1 MTNKEE
7 LLSGLFQT
15 WAGEPAQ
22 SISMLPQSGSYRDYY
37 RLKGETK
44 TAVGVYNA
52 DKKENIAFLSFTKS
66 FLQAGLPVPGI
77 YAEQIDDDVYLLQD
91 LGDTTLYAI
100 LQDSQ
105 SLNDATLNVYKSVLS
120 LLPALQIDGAKLID
134 YSVCYPRDSFDRQSM
149 MWDMNYFKY
158 CFLKPARVAFDEQL
172 LENDFV
178 TLADFLLSADC
189 NYFLYRDMQSSNIM
203 LYNDKP
209 YFIDYQGG
217 RKGSLHYDVT
227 SLLFDAKALLPHNVR
242 VELLNYYIAVLQKK
256 ITVDEEAFKN
266 MYYGYVLIRIMQ
278 AMGAYGFR
286 GLTERKEL
294 FLQSIPP
301 AIDDFKWFAENVQ
314 LPVAIP
320 ELQKV
325 IVRIA
330 ELKEYECY
338 RKAKA

>member
-1 MTNKEE
+1 MTDKNN
-7 LLSGLFQT
+7 LLSGLFES

-22 SISMLPQSGSYRDYY
+22 SITMLPQSGSYREYY
-37 RLKGETK
+37 RIQSAAKS
-44 TAVGVYNA
+44 AVGVYNA
-52 DKKENIAFLSFTKS
+52 DKKENLAFLSFTKS
-66 FLQAGLPVPGI
+66 FLQAGLPVPEI
-77 YAEQIDDDVYLLQD
+77 YGEQVNDDVYLLHD
-91 LGDTTLYAI
+91 LGDVTLYAM
-100 LQDSQ
+100 LQESKGI
-105 SLNDATLNVYKSVLS
+105 NDATLDVYKSVLS
-120 LLPALQIDGAKLID
+120 ILPALQVDGAKLID

-158 CFLKPARVAFDEQL
+158 CFLKPAKVAFDEQL

-189 NYFLYRDMQSSNIM
+189 NYFLYRDLQSSNIM
-203 LYNDKP
+203 LCNGKP

-217 RKGSLHYDVT
+217 RKGSLHYDVA
-227 SLLFDAKALLPHNVR
+227 SLLFDAKALLPNNVR
-242 VELLNYYIAVLQKK
+242 VELLNFYIESLRKK
-256 ITVDEEAFKN
+256 ITVNDTAFKS

-301 AIDDFKWFAENVQ
+301 AIDDFTWFSENVR
-314 LPVAIP
+314 LPVELP

-325 IVRIA
+325 ISRITG
-330 ELKEYECY
+330 LKDYECY
-338 RKAKA
+338 RKAKG

>member
-1 MTNKEE
+1 MTGKNK
-7 LLSGLFQT
+7 LLSGLFEN
-15 WAGEPAQ
+15 WAGESAQ
-22 SISMLPQSGSYRDYY
+22 SITMLPQSGSYREYY
-37 RLKGETK
+37 RVKGATK

-52 DKKENIAFLSFTKS
+52 DKKENIAFLSFTNY
-66 FLQAGLPVPGI
+66 FLQAGLPVPQV
-77 YAEQIDDDVYLLQD
+77 YAEQVEDNVYLLQD
-91 LGDTTLYAI
+91 LGDVTLYAM
-100 LQDSQ
+100 LQDGKGFND
-105 SLNDATLNVYKSVLS
+105 SLLDVYKNVLS

-134 YSVCYPRDSFDRQSM
+134 YSVCYPRESFDRQSM

-158 CFLKPARVAFDEQL
+158 CFLKPAKVAFDEQL

-189 NYFLYRDMQSSNIM
+189 NYFLYRDLQSSNIM
-203 LYNDKP
+203 LCGSQP

-217 RKGSLHYDVT
+217 RKGSLHYDVA

-242 VELLNYYIAVLQKK
+242 VDLLNYYIEALRKK
-256 ITVDEEAFKN
+256 IAVDEKSFKN

-314 LPVAIP
+314 LPVALP

-325 IVRIA
+325 ITRITG
-330 ELKEYECY
+330 LKEYECY
-338 RKAKA
+338 RKANA

>member
-1 MTNKEE
+1 MTDKNN
-7 LLSGLFQT
+7 LLSGLFES

-22 SISMLPQSGSYRDYY
+22 SITMLPQSGSYREYY
-37 RLKGETK
+37 RIKGETK
-44 TAVGVYNA
+44 AAVGVYNA
-52 DKKENIAFLSFTKS
+52 DKKENLAFLSFTKS
-66 FLQAGLPVPGI
+66 FLQAGLPVPEI
-77 YAEQIDDDVYLLQD
+77 YSELVNDDVYLLQD
-91 LGDTTLYAI
+91 LGDMTLYAM
-100 LQDSQ
+100 LQESKGV
-105 SLNDATLNVYKSVLS
+105 NDTTLNVYKSVLS
-120 LLPALQIDGAKLID
+120 LLPALQVDGAKLID

-158 CFLKPARVAFDEQL
+158 CFLKPAKVAFDEQL

-178 TLADFLLSADC
+178 ALADYLLSADC
-189 NYFLYRDMQSSNIM
+189 NFFLYRDLQSSNIM
-203 LYNDKP
+203 LHNGKP

-217 RKGSLHYDVT
+217 RRGSLHYDVA
-227 SLLFDAKALLPHNVR
+227 SLLFDAKALLPNNVR
-242 VELLNYYIAVLQKK
+242 VELLDFYIKELASK
-256 ITVDEEAFKN
+256 ITVDEVSFKN

-301 AIDDFKWFAENVQ
+301 AIDDFTWFSENVH

-325 IVRIA
+325 ISRITG
-330 ELKEYECY
+330 LKEYECY
-338 RKAKA
+338 RKANA